1 MADAANWAHELPA
14 PTKHH
19 LAGLLDFA
27 DVIPASARPTPLTVT
42 AGARPVAADITSA
55 ALLQQAGAGVVGL
68 LAVSVAERPHPLWL
82 RAGTDDFLAAQKSLA
97 PHGGIKIP
105 FAPRRILELGAG
117 AGYRSVALA
126 LAHPG
131 AEILSTEADAA
142 FQRTALLNTLAYK
155 NIACGFLAASTDAA
169 RYSFAGRSGEAGYPT
184 LVADPAGSL
193 AATPLKNFLHARAWN
208 VFDVVII
215 TPDAASDH
223 LLRAPWPKSVRLL
236 AIETGGAALH
246 SATAACFPEAAF
258 LTTIEGDY
266 VLLHRRAV
274 DAAPSPLRPTAV
286 FCPDSAAQKL
296 IVQNV
301 AANPP
306 GFFSF
311 GAQSFRL
318 HPNASGAPAACVRVT
333 AVCANFNALQLTL
346 RSGLKT
352 AQKIRFAIK
361 ILARP
366 AGDTLL
372 DHVEMLDGGETRTI
386 AAKLPPYSGAAEVV
400 FSTEMAVFGD
410 SNAGAWAEFL
420 SADFV

>member
-14 PTKHH
+14 PTKNH
-19 LAGLLDFA
+19 LAALLDFA
-27 DVIPASARPTPLTVT
+27 DIIPASARPTPLTVT
-42 AGARPVAADITSA
+42 AGARPVAAEITSA
-55 ALLQQAGAGVVGL
+55 ELLRRAVAGRVGL
-68 LAVSVAERPHPLWL
+68 TPVSLAERPYPLWL
-82 RAGTDDFLAAQKSLA
+82 RAGTDDSRAAQKSLA

-131 AEILSTEADAA
+131 AEILTTEADAA
-142 FQRTALLNTLAYK
+142 FQRAALLNTLGYK
-155 NIACGFLAASTDAA
+155 TIACGFLAASTDAA
-169 RYSFAGRSGEAGYPT
+169 RYSFAGRSGEAGRPT
-184 LVADPAGSL
+184 LVADPAGPL
-193 AATPLKNFLHARAWN
+193 AATPLKNFLYARAWN

-258 LTTIEGDY
+258 LTTVEGDY

-274 DAAPSPLRPTAV
+274 DAAPPPVRPTQI
-286 FCPDSAAQKL
+286 FCPDGAAQKL
-296 IVQNV
+296 IVQNI

-318 HPNASGAPAACVRVT
+318 HPNASGAPAASVSVS
-333 AVCANFNALQLTL
+333 AVFADFTALQLTL
-346 RSGLKT
+346 RSALR
-352 AQKIRFAIK
+352 AARNIRFRVQ
-361 ILARP
+361 ILSRP

-372 DHVEMLDGGETRTI
+372 DHAEVLDGGETRSI
-386 AAKLPPYSGAAEVV
+386 AAKLPPYNGDADVV
-400 FSTEMAVFGD
+400 FSTEMAAFDD
-410 SNAGAWAEFL
+410 SNASAWAEFL
-420 SADFV
+420 SAEFV